1 MKLKSALLF
10 VLCTLFLVSCNKNNI
25 EQNDLSQSKNNV
37 IDSRINE
44 ARIES
49 KIWYDNAIKKIKEK
63 NKETSPVVS
72 LQSTN
77 STNDEPALVNDT
89 AFVGLIYETINENLN
104 TYSYYLN
111 QTGDAN
117 FQNFV
122 TALTNN
128 GIDPVVTFNNY
139 DLQIDTFVNNMTGIF
154 AQAAIVLQNN
164 PNFNNLSTAQ
174 QNAAV
179 YDAITYYFPADDYQY
194 AIPPSG
200 IQVNGLMQ
208 EISSCLF
215 QSVKGYLVGNIKI
228 VRDIYNAITG
238 STFGYSFIYAM
249 SGRILKQTLKD
260 AGGWF
265 GIAFDFSMCM
275 IF

>member
-10 VLCTLFLVSCNKNNI
+10 VLCTLFLASCNKNNI

>member
-25 EQNDLSQSKNNV
+25 EQNDSSESRNNV